1 MNCIFCEIKAE
12 NYILENEHFYVI
24 PDKFPV
30 GKGHSLVI
38 SKRHFATYFEITP
51 EESISLAAIT
61 KEMKSLL
68 DQKYSPSGYRMQ
80 MHCGE
85 SAGQTIFHFHM
96 HIIPKY

>member
-1 MNCIFCEIKAE
+1 MNCIFCGIKPE

-38 SKRHFATYFEITP
+38 SKRHFKDYFEISD
-51 EESISLAAIT
+51 EESISLAKIT
-61 KEMKSLL
+61 KEMKAAL
-68 DQKYSPSGYRMQ
+68 DEKHSPSGYRLQ

-85 SAGQTIFHFHM
+85 SAGQTIFHFHL